1 MNVKQALEPCGTD
14 DGELGNRNAFLPM
27 STTEIINTH
36 TEMFNDLLKL
46 AVDSGVSDVI
56 IKANKPGYVRIA
68 GRLKPVDMDP
78 ISCPEAEAWVCE
90 HVPRIFKPKWDSEG
104 QVDFAYAAEGVGRFR
119 VNAFHQR
126 GLVSIVFRHIKSTVP
141 NFEQLNLGETAGA
154 LQKLSQAKDGILL
167 VCGAT
172 GSGKSSTMAAMLNW
186 INQNYDKHIV
196 TIEDPIEYTFQDD
209 KSLFQQRE
217 IGLDVPNF
225 ELAIKSVLRQ
235 NPDIILIGEMRDRET
250 FETAISAAETGHL
263 VFSTMH
269 AATVAQ
275 SLTRLFEFFPAE
287 EVVQARRAIAG
298 TLRGFICQKL
308 IPLIE
313 GTGRVPANEIL
324 HADAT
329 VRNLI
334 LEGQN
339 EKIQSLLESNSD
351 SATFSFNKDIYRLVK
366 AGIISKQDG
375 LKYSP
380 NPQQLEMNLRG
391 IFIKS

>member
-1 MNVKQALEPCGTD
+1 MTP
-14 DGELGNRNAFLPM
+14 
-27 STTEIINTH
+27 H

-46 AVDSGVSDVI
+46 AVDSGASDIVI
-56 IKANKPGYVRIA
+56 KSNKPGYIRLA

-78 ISCPEAEAWVCE
+78 ITCPETQAFIEE
-90 HVPRIFKPKWDSEG
+90 HVPKVFRQRWDDEG

-119 VNAFHQR
+119 VNGFHQR
-126 GLVSIVFRHIKSTVP
+126 GLVSIVMCHIKSRVP
-141 NFEQLNLGETAGA
+141 TFDDRGLGQTQEA
-154 LQKLSQAKDGILL
+154 LIKLAQAKDGILL

-172 GSGKSSTMAAMLNW
+172 GSGKSSTMAAMMNW
-186 INQNYDKHIV
+186 INQNLDKHIV

-217 IGLDVPNF
+217 IGLDVPSF

-275 SLTRLFEFFPAE
+275 SLTRLFEFFPPE
-287 EVVQARRAIAG
+287 QIEQARRQIAG
-298 TLRGFICQKL
+298 SLRGFICQKL
-308 IPLIE
+308 IPTIE

-324 HADAT
+324 TADA
-329 VRNLI
+329 VIKNLI

-339 EKIQSLLESNSD
+339 EKIQGQLESGGD
-351 SATFSFNKDIYRLVK
+351 SSSFSFNKDLYRLIK
-366 AGIISKQDG
+366 AGRISKGEG
-375 LKYSP
+375 LKFSP
-380 NPQQLEMNLRG
+380 NPQALETNLKG
-391 IFIKS
+391 IFMKT

>member
-1 MNVKQALEPCGTD
+1 MTP
-14 DGELGNRNAFLPM
+14 
-27 STTEIINTH
+27 H

-46 AVDSGVSDVI
+46 AVDSGASDIVV
-56 IKANKPGYVRIA
+56 KSNKPGYVRLA
-68 GRLKPVDMDP
+68 GRLKPVDMEP
-78 ISCPEAEAWVCE
+78 ITCPEAQAFVDE
-90 HVPRIFKPKWDSEG
+90 HVPKVFKPRWDDEG
-104 QVDFAYAAEGVGRFR
+104 QVDFAYAADNVGRFR

-126 GLVSIVFRHIKSTVP
+126 GLVSIVMRHIKSRVP
-141 NFEQLNLGETAGA
+141 TFDDLGLGQTQDA
-154 LQKLSQAKDGILL
+154 LIKLAQAKDGILL
-167 VCGAT
+167 ICGAT
-172 GSGKSSTMAAMLNW
+172 GSGKSSTMAAMMNW
-186 INQNYDKHIV
+186 INSNLDKHIV

-217 IGLDVPNF
+217 IGLDVPSF

-275 SLTRLFEFFPAE
+275 SLTRLFEFFPPE
-287 EVVQARRAIAG
+287 QMEQARRQIAG
-298 TLRGFICQKL
+298 SLRGFICQKL
-308 IPLIE
+308 IPTIE

-324 HADAT
+324 TADA
-329 VRNLI
+329 VIKNLI

-339 EKIQSLLESNSD
+339 EKIQGQLENGSDSNS
-351 SATFSFNKDIYRLVK
+351 FSFNKDIYRLIK
-366 AGIISKQDG
+366 AGKISKGEG

-380 NPQQLEMNLRG
+380 NPQALEMNLKG
-391 IFIKS
+391 IFMRS

>member
-1 MNVKQALEPCGTD
+1 MPAIATITP
-14 DGELGNRNAFLPM
+14 
-27 STTEIINTH
+27 H
-36 TEMFNDLLKL
+36 TEMINDLLKL

-56 IKANKPGYVRIA
+56 IKSNKPGYVRLA
-68 GRLKPVDMDP
+68 GKLKPVDMDP
-78 ISCPEAEAWVCE
+78 ITCPEAEAFVVE
-90 HVPRIFKPKWDSEG
+90 HVPRVFKQKWEDEG
-104 QVDFAYAAEGVGRFR
+104 QVDFAYAADGVGRFR

-126 GLVSIVFRHIKSTVP
+126 GLVSIVMRHIKSTVP
-141 NFEQLNLGETAGA
+141 TFGQLGLGETENA
-154 LQKLSQAKDGILL
+154 LIKLCQAKDGILL

-186 INQNYDKHIV
+186 INQNLDKHIV

-225 ELAIKSVLRQ
+225 QLAIKAVLRQ
-235 NPDIILIGEMRDRET
+235 NPDIILVGEMRARET
-250 FETAISAAETGHL
+250 FETANGAAETGHL

-287 EVVQARRAIAG
+287 EVLQARRQIAG
-298 TLRGFICQKL
+298 SLRGFVCQKL
-308 IPLIE
+308 IPTIE
-313 GTGRVPANEIL
+313 GNSRQPVNEIL
-324 HADAT
+324 TADAT

-334 LEGQN
+334 LERQN
-339 EKIQSLLESNSD
+339 EKIQGLLESNSD
-351 SATFSFNKDIYRLVK
+351 SATFSFNKDILRLIK
-366 AGIISKQDG
+366 AGKISKQDG
-375 LKYSP
+375 LKFSP
-380 NPQQLEMNLRG
+380 NPQQLDMNLKG

>member
-1 MNVKQALEPCGTD
+1 MS
-14 DGELGNRNAFLPM
+14 
-27 STTEIINTH
+27 STTLH
-36 TEMFNDLLKL
+36 TEIVNDLLKL
-46 AVDSGVSDVI
+46 AVESGASDII
-56 IKANKPGYVRIA
+56 IKSEKPGYL
-68 GRLKPVDMDP
+68 RLGGKLRPVEMDP
-78 ISCPEAEAWVCE
+78 ISCE
-90 HVPRIFKPKWDSEG
+90 HAQAFVDEKVPRIFKDRWDKDG
-104 QVDFAYAAEGVGRFR
+104 QVDFAYAADDIGRFR

-126 GLVSIVFRHIKSTVP
+126 GLVSIVFRHLKSRPPT
-141 NFEQLNLGETAGA
+141 FEELKIDGETMIKMA
-154 LQKLSQAKDGILL
+154 QVKDGILL

-186 INQNYDKHIV
+186 INQNMDKHIIS
-196 TIEDPIEYTFQDD
+196 IEDPIEYTFSDD

-217 IGLDVPNF
+217 IGLDVPSF

-235 NPDIILIGEMRDRET
+235 NPDIILIGEMRDKET

-287 EVVQARRAIAG
+287 EQLQARRAIAG
-298 TLRGFICQKL
+298 SLRGFVCQKL
-308 IPLIE
+308 IPTME
-313 GTGRVPANEIL
+313 GNSRQPVNEIL
-324 HADAT
+324 TADAT

-339 EKIQSLLESNSD
+339 EKIQGLLESNSD
-351 SATFSFNKDIYRLVK
+351 SSTFSFNKDIYRLIK
-366 AGIISKQDG
+366 SGRISKQDG
-375 LKYSP
+375 LKFSP
-380 NPQQLEMNLRG
+380 NPQQLEMNLKG